1 MRLIIRVPKK
11 QIRVAAAASLV
22 VALGAG
28 AGVAAQA
35 PAQPRGGLASSLAS
49 TLVVP
54 HDDTG
59 THENLERHPE
69 TALAAAEALPGAVGG
84 AEVGLQDPQGGQGQQ
99 GQQAEP
105 PQPPQQPQQRLN
117 APLLTQ
123 EEREALALVEQMI
136 RDQEGIIMGTAFDYQ
151 PGGRRDPFRSLLVQ
165 ASGMSAPTV
174 RPFGLPGFL
183 ISEVEV
189 KAIAIAR
196 GSWHAMLV
204 GPNQRAYFVEVGARL
219 FDGHVVD
226 IRPGEVIFEQEVP
239 DVTGARRTREV
250 TKRLRT
256 TESGGGQSSQ

>member
-11 QIRVAAAASLV
+11 QIRVAAAVSLV

-28 AGVAAQA
+28 AGVAAQT
-35 PAQPRGGLASSLAS
+35 PAQARPGLAPSFSS
-49 TLVVP
+49 TLVIP
-54 HDDTG
+54 HDDTRAHG
-59 THENLERHPE
+59 NREQHPE
-69 TALAAAEALPGAVGG
+69 TALAAPEALPRAAGG
-84 AEVGLQDPQGGQGQQ
+84 ATVGVQDPQGGQGQQ
-99 GQQAEP
+99 GQQAE
-105 PQPPQQPQQRLN
+105 PPQQPQQRLN

-136 RDQEGIIMGTAFDYQ
+136 REQEGIIMGTAFDYL

-165 ASGMSAPTV
+165 VSGVSVPTV

-183 ISEVEV
+183 VSEVEV
-189 KAIAIAR
+189 KAIAIAQGR
-196 GSWHAMLV
+196 WHAMLV

>member
-35 PAQPRGGLASSLAS
+35 PAQPRAGLAPSFSS

-54 HDDTG
+54 HDDTRAHG
-59 THENLERHPE
+59 NRERHPE
-69 TALAAAEALPGAVGG
+69 TALAAPEALPRAAGG
-84 AEVGLQDPQGGQGQQ
+84 VVSLQDPQGGQGQQ
-99 GQQAEP
+99 GQQAE
-105 PQPPQQPQQRLN
+105 PPQQPQQRLN

-165 ASGMSAPTV
+165 VSGVQVPTV

-204 GPNQRAYFVEVGARL
+204 GPNQRAYFVEVGTRL

-256 TESGGGQSSQ
+256 TESGGGQNSQ

>member
-1 MRLIIRVPKK
+1 MRLIIRVAKK

-35 PAQPRGGLASSLAS
+35 PAQPRAGLAPSFSS

-54 HDDTG
+54 HDDTRAHG
-59 THENLERHPE
+59 NRERHPE
-69 TALAAAEALPGAVGG
+69 TALAAPEALPRAAGG
-84 AEVGLQDPQGGQGQQ
+84 VVSLQDPQGGQGQQ
-99 GQQAEP
+99 GQQAE
-105 PQPPQQPQQRLN
+105 PPQQPQQRLN

-165 ASGMSAPTV
+165 VSGVQVPTV

-204 GPNQRAYFVEVGARL
+204 GPNQRAYFVEVGTRL

-256 TESGGGQSSQ
+256 TESGGGQNSQ